1 MHGPRY
7 AILVLLTLLSC
18 LFPAAGEIDQA
29 NPMILIYCQG
39 VQSYGEELASIIAA
53 DDRMDAEVLVV
64 SDAELFKSM
73 IYFPY
78 VRVVVALF
86 NQDRDDG
93 LSEHLEAYYAEGGGI
108 VGLGFAG
115 WVTTT
120 RNASRDVF
128 SLAANIYATGRYN
141 RTLGTFMHYFHLDE
155 DHEISREVGDVT
167 AFTQRV
173 IMNVNQTTGDLVP
186 PWPAGKVRVL
196 YREESKNAPVL
207 VVHEEAGV
215 CVTFGGFTGDPVE
228 GVPTYF
234 GHFTSQPEFRTLFSN
249 SVLYAW
255 ENENRY
261 ETTSSAATS
270 RFAAQKDES
279 DQVIQDAED
288 QERAGKTAILV
299 RQGLI
304 LGIAAAVCI
313 VAILLGFHS
322 GGAKGGDQSG

>member
-1 MHGPRY
+1 M
-7 AILVLLTLLSC
+7 VLSC
-18 LFPAAGEIDQA
+18 AFPAAGESDQV
-29 NPMILIYCQG
+29 NPMILIYCQD
-39 VQSYGEELASIIAA
+39 VQTYGEELASIIDA

-93 LSEHLEAYYAEGGGI
+93 LSDHLETFFAEGGGI

-128 SLAANIYATGRYN
+128 SLAANVYATGRYN
-141 RTLGTFMHYFHLDE
+141 RTLGTFMHHFHLDE
-155 DHEISREVGDVT
+155 VHEINQEVGDFT

-173 IMNVNQTTGDLVP
+173 IMNVDQAGDLVP

-207 VVHEEAGV
+207 VVHEDAGV
-215 CVTFGGFTGDPVE
+215 CITFGGFTGDPLE

-234 GHFTSQPEFRTLFSN
+234 GHFTSQPEFRALFSN

-255 ENENRY
+255 QNENRY

-270 RFAAQKDES
+270 RFAAQNGEI

-288 QERAGKTAILV
+288 GERARKNANLL

-304 LGIAAAVCI
+304 VGIAAAVSI
-313 VAILLGFHS
+313 LAIAYGFLPMR
-322 GGAKGGDQSG
+322 AKGGDRNG